1 MSDQE
6 EDLLDVKAA
15 EAAEAEAGAKG
26 ETPIPWD
33 EAREQ
38 LGL

>member
-6 EDLLDVKAA
+6 EDLLAVKAA
-15 EAAEAEAGAKG
+15 ETAEAEAEANG